1 MNARQLQ
8 AWTEWLKRHPSKRL
22 GAAVALTAAA
32 FCAAAAP
39 HVAVAAD
46 NDNDVKSTLTTAG
59 ARIHDAEITT
69 KAKAALLGKDNLS
82 SGDIHVRTRHGNVV
96 LTGSVPDLQQR
107 TLAVNTVKQVEGV
120 QDIHDQLTIRP
131 K

>member
-1 MNARQLQ
+1 MKARQLK
-8 AWTEWLKRHPSKRL
+8 AWTDWLKHHPAKRL
-22 GAAVALTAAA
+22 GTTVAITAAA

-39 HVAVAAD
+39 HVAAAGD
-46 NDNDVKSTLTTAG
+46 NDASSALTTASTTIRDV
-59 ARIHDAEITT
+59 AITT
-69 KAKAALLGKDNLS
+69 KAKAALVGKDNLS
-82 SGDIHVRTRHGNVV
+82 SGDIHVNTRHGDVV

-120 QDIHDQLTIRP
+120 QEVHDQLTIRP

>member
-8 AWTEWLKRHPSKRL
+8 TWTEWLKRHPAKRL
-22 GAAVALTAAA
+22 GAAVAITTAA

-39 HVAVAAD
+39 HVAAAAD
-46 NDNDVKSTLTTAG
+46 NDASSALSTAG
-59 ARIHDAEITT
+59 ARIRDAAITT
-69 KAKAALLGKDNLS
+69 KAKAALVGTDNLS
-82 SGDIHVRTRHGNVV
+82 SGDIHVKTRHGNVV

-120 QDIHDQLTIRP
+120 KDVHDQLTIRP